1 MAKDELN
8 AGFAGTPTEQPEG
21 VRKIAKTAT
30 DAIERETGALAVRAA
45 EHPQTA
51 STLIL
56 GIGALTFCVGCLVGR
71 SSVTTS
77 QRYWRQQLWQA
88 DRGAT
93 TREQP

>member
-30 DAIERETGALAVRAA
+30 DAVERQTSALAVGAA

-51 STLIL
+51 STLIRY
-56 GIGALTFCVGCLVGR
+56 R
-71 SSVTTS
+71 SASLLRRLS
-77 QRYWRQQLWQA
+77 CRQVVRHNQPAVLE
-88 DRGAT
+88 AT
-93 TREQP
+93 TMAS

>member
-30 DAIERETGALAVRAA
+30 DAVERQTSALAVGAA

-51 STLIL
+51 TNSHP
-56 GIGALTFCVGCLVGR
+56 
-71 SSVTTS
+71 
-77 QRYWRQQLWQA
+77 RYRRASLPRRLSCRQVV
-88 DRGAT
+88 RHK
-93 TREQP
+93 QPAVLEAITMAS